1 VSEAARS
8 EEELRSTLEE
18 LADTYRRKG
27 NLVALERTGRRI
39 ADLA

>member
-1 VSEAARS
+1 VDWAA
-8 EEELRSTLEE
+8 LLECA
-18 LADTYRRKG
+18 ADAYRRKG